1 MNENIAYQKAI
12 VLMERGF
19 KHQMRGE
26 LGDAIELYESS
37 ILLHPT
43 AEAHTHLGWTYG
55 MMGRFEDA
63 IETCEKA
70 IELDPGYGNPYNDIG
85 SYLIELGQLEEAQ
98 PWMEKALAAERYK
111 TPHHALIN
119 LGRVNQRSGRYKT
132 ALEFYNEA
140 LAHEPFDR
148 TALNLKYALLGRLN

>member
-43 AEAHTHLGWTYG
+43 AEAQTRLGWAYG

-63 IETCEKA
+63 IEACEKA

-98 PWMEKALAAERYK
+98 PWIEKALAAERYE

-119 LGRVNQRSGRYKT
+119 LGRINQRSGRYKT
-132 ALEFYNEA
+132 ALGFYDEA
-140 LAHEPFDR
+140 LSHEPFDR
-148 TALNLKYALLGRLN
+148 TALNLKYALIGRLN